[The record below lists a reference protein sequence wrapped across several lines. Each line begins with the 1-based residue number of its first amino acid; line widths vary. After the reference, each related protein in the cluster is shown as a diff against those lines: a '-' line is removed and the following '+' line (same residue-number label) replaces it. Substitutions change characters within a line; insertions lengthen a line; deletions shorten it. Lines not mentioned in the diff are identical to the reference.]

1 MAEAVSKRRIA
12 NRIDRFRIPFRT
24 VRCPPRVVSLLTRF
38 LNRHLVF
45 YGFIPEDPAVRDAV
59 LVQRAIVDHLP
70 QSPASRSFRI
80 LAFRV
85 ASFGH
90 TPRGQQLAAAR
101 KGAAQLRE
109 VSQCA

>member
-1 MAEAVSKRRIA
+1 MSAASPGIEIGLVINGVRNADEAGLA
-12 NRIDRFRIPFRT
+12 FRQLDVAAT
-24 VRCPPRVVSLLTRF
+24 KF

-45 YGFIPEDPAVRDAV
+45 YGFVPEDPAVRDAV

-70 QSPASRSFRI
+70 QSPASRAFRI

-90 TPRGQQLAAAR
+90 TPRGQQMAAAR
-101 KGAAQLRE
+101 RSTA
-109 VSQCA
+109 